1 MTTVNEMNDDPQRKR
16 ALSPNESFIVEAPA
30 GSGKTGLL
38 VQRFLLLLSGVRRP
52 ESVVAMTFTRKA
64 AAEMKERVLKA
75 LEEAGQNTPLRN
87 SYEERTR
94 ELALA
99 ALSNDKARS
108 WRLLSDPSQLQIQ
121 TIDSLCAMLTRQMPL
136 LSRFGGSP
144 KVREHADELYRLA
157 ARRTLRVLSESGPDE
172 QALFRR
178 VSLHLDNRL
187 DELERQIAA
196 MLSRRDQWISRLH
209 AATPGASEQIND
221 FQTLLRVAHEQIRE
235 VFREH
240 GEVDFTEITRAATE
254 ALGGP
259 EQPTDLLYTLDY
271 KIEHLLVDEFQD
283 TSRSQYE
290 LLNAL
295 TGQWSDGDGH
305 TLFLVGDPM
314 QSIYGFRQAE
324 VSLFLECCIN
334 QQLGSVRLNP
344 LRLSMNFRSTPEIVN
359 WIQSRFTGVMTQDDP
374 CTGAVKLRPSIASRE
389 PGSSEPT
396 MYAFIEDDGSSEAES
411 IVKAIRAARKTKPKP
426 ASIAVLVRF
435 RSHIAKLLP
444 LLREKKI
451 AYEAVEIDL
460 LGQQQHILDLVSV
473 TRAIL
478 HVADRV
484 SWLAC
489 LRAPWCGL
497 TLSDLA
503 ALAEG
508 ERERTIV
515 DLLSDPLKIARLSP
529 EGRFRALRVQEVL
542 GEAVEN
548 AGRLPL
554 RGIVESAWL
563 AFGGPAVLAETHQRD
578 DAETYFALLE
588 QFEEGGIIRD
598 FSLLNENLALMF
610 AKPATEGERIQIMTI
625 HGAKGL
631 EFDVVILPKLHGVPP
646 RDDKELLIWTSTQD
660 ELLIAAMPQSGEED
674 LEYKKVYDALKKK
687 RQQEDHRLLYVAMT
701 RARNELHLFG
711 SAKLTKKRVLQNA
724 GSNTHLG
731 ILWPHVK
738 AQFEEK
744 FRAHGRPVEQAHL
757 DTPPATILRRLPAG
771 WTAPIL
777 EPSIVW
783 QPRVR
788 HAAAAARNVTYEWV
802 GDTGRHVGTVVHEL
816 LKRIAAGADNSW
828 SPAFISSEL
837 RRLGVPDAQRDEAT
851 GRVFRAIERTLA
863 SERGQWIL
871 TQYPGARSEWPIAG
885 RIGATLVNGTADRAF
900 RDADGRF
907 WIIDFKTSD
916 HQGGHLGRFLD
927 EEQRRY
933 HAQLDRY
940 ATLVSRLEAGPI
952 SLGLYFPL
960 LDAWREWE
968 FEAEIPASASRYNPD
983 AD

>member
-1 MTTVNEMNDDPQRKR
+1 MTIPNALDDDRQRKK
-16 ALSPNESFIVEAPA
+16 ALTPNESFIVEAPA

-75 LEEAGQNTPLRN
+75 LEQAGQKAPARNTH
-87 SYEERTR
+87 EERTR
-94 ELALA
+94 GLALA
-99 ALSNDKARS
+99 ALANDRAQG

-121 TIDSLCAMLTRQMPL
+121 TIDSLCATLTRQMPL

-144 KVREHADELYRLA
+144 KVRENAEELYRLA
-157 ARRTLRVLSESGPDE
+157 ARRTLRALAESGPND

-178 VSLHLDNRL
+178 VSLHFDNRL

-196 MLSRRDQWISRLH
+196 MLSRRDQWISRLG
-209 AATPGASEQIND
+209 TTEPGNSGQIDD
-221 FQTLLRVAHEQIRE
+221 FQGLLRVAHDQVRD

-259 EQPTDLLYTLDY
+259 EQPTDLLYALDY

-290 LLNAL
+290 LLCAL

-334 QQLGSVRLNP
+334 QQLGSVRLTP

-359 WIQSRFTGVMTQDDP
+359 WIQERFRSVMTQDDP
-374 CTGAVKLRPSIASRE
+374 DVGAVQMRSSVASRQ
-389 PGSSEPT
+389 GGNSEPQ
-396 MYAFIEDDGSSEAES
+396 MYAFIEDDGTREAES
-411 IVKAIRAARKTKPKP
+411 IVQTIRTARKKKPKP
-426 ASIAVLVRF
+426 GSIAVLVRF

-444 LLREKKI
+444 LLRDRKI

-460 LGQQQHILDLVSV
+460 LGQQQHILDLVSL

-478 HVADRV
+478 HLADRV

-497 TLSDLA
+497 NLYDLA

-508 ERERTIV
+508 ERDRTIFH
-515 DLLSDPLKIARLSP
+515 LLSDPAKIEQLSP
-529 EGRFRALRVQEVL
+529 EGRLRAVRVQEVL
-542 GEAVEN
+542 ADALEQ

-563 AFGGPAVLAETHQRD
+563 KLGGPAVLPEPHQRD
-578 DAETYFALLE
+578 DAATYFALLE

-610 AKPATEGERIQIMTI
+610 AKPATEGERVQIMTI

-631 EFDVVILPKLHGVPP
+631 EFDVVILPKLHGIPP
-646 RDDKELLIWTSTQD
+646 REDKDLLIWTSTRD
-660 ELLIAAMPQSGEED
+660 ELLIAAVPQSGEED

-687 RQQEDHRLLYVAMT
+687 WRHEDRRLLYVAMT

-711 SAKLTKKRVLQNA
+711 SAKLTKKRAVQKA
-724 GSNTHLG
+724 GDNTHLG
-731 ILWPHVK
+731 VLWPHVSPL
-738 AQFEEK
+738 FEHELK
-744 FRAHGRPVEQAHL
+744 IHGRPVEQARL

-771 WTAPIL
+771 WKAPVL
-777 EPSIVW
+777 EPSVLW
-783 QPRVR
+783 QTPVR
-788 HAAAAARNVTYEWV
+788 HATAAARKVTYEWV

-816 LKRIAAGADNSW
+816 LKRIAAGAEDPW
-828 SPAFISSEL
+828 SRALVSSEL
-837 RRLGVPDAQRDEAT
+837 RRLGVPGAQQEEAA
-851 GRVFRAIERTLA
+851 GRVFRAIERTL
-863 SERGQWIL
+863 SSKRGRWIL
-871 TQYPGARSEWPIAG
+871 SPHPGARSEWPIGG
-885 RIGATLVNGTADRAF
+885 RIGATLVNGTVDRAF
-900 RDADGRF
+900 RDPDGRF
-907 WIIDFKTSD
+907 WIVDFKTSD
-916 HQGGHLGRFLD
+916 HQGTHLERFLN

-933 HAQLDRY
+933 HPQLDRY
-940 ATLVSRLEAGPI
+940 AMLVSRLETGPI

-968 FEAEIPASASRYNPD
+968 FEAETLVAGSPA
-983 AD
+983 

>member
-1 MTTVNEMNDDPQRKR
+1 MTTVNALDDDQQRKR
-16 ALSPNESFIVEAPA
+16 ALSPSESFIVEAPA

-75 LEEAGQNTPLRN
+75 LEQAAQKMPVRN

-99 ALSNDKARS
+99 ALANDKARG
-108 WRLLSDPSQLQIQ
+108 WRLLSDSSPLQIQ

-144 KVREHADELYRLA
+144 NVREHADELYRVA
-157 ARRTLRVLSESGPDE
+157 ARRTLRVLAESGPDE

-196 MLSRRDQWISRLH
+196 MLSRRDQWISRLEG
-209 AATPGASEQIND
+209 AARTDSEQIND
-221 FQTLLRVAHEQIRE
+221 FQTLLRVAHEQVRE

-259 EQPTDLLYTLDY
+259 EQPTDLLYALDY

-290 LLNAL
+290 LLCAL

-324 VSLFLECCIN
+324 VSLFLECCLY
-334 QQLGSVRLNP
+334 QQLGSVRLTP
-344 LRLSMNFRSTPEIVN
+344 LRLTMNFRSTPEIVN
-359 WIQSRFTGVMTQDDP
+359 WIQDRFTGVMTQDDASI
-374 CTGAVKLRPSIASRE
+374 GAVKLRPSVASRE
-389 PGSSEPT
+389 GGNSEPA

-411 IVKAIRAARKTKPKP
+411 IVNAIRAARKRKPKP

-435 RSHIAKLLP
+435 RSHITKLLP
-444 LLREKKI
+444 LLREKKLT
-451 AYEAVEIDL
+451 YEAMEIDL
-460 LGQQQHILDLVSV
+460 LGQQQHILDLVSL

-497 TLSDLA
+497 TLADLA

-508 ERERTIV
+508 ERDRTIFE
-515 DLLSDPLKIARLSP
+515 LISDPLKLAQLSVP
-529 EGRFRALRVQEVL
+529 GRFRALRIQEVL
-542 GEAVEN
+542 AEAVEH

-554 RGIVESAWL
+554 RGIVESAWMAL
-563 AFGGPAVLAETHQRD
+563 GGPAVLAETHQRD
-578 DAETYFALLE
+578 DVETYFALLE
-588 QFEEGGIIRD
+588 QFEEGGIVRD
-598 FSLLNENLALMF
+598 FSLLKESLALMF

-646 RDDKELLIWTSTQD
+646 REDKDMLIWTSTPD
-660 ELLIAAMPQSGEED
+660 ELLIAAAPQSGEED
-674 LEYKKVYDALKKK
+674 QEYKRVYEILKKK
-687 RQQEDHRLLYVAMT
+687 RRQEDYRLLYVAMT

-711 SAKLTKKRVLQNA
+711 SAKLTKKRAIQKA
-724 GSNTHLG
+724 GDNTHLG
-731 ILWPHVK
+731 VLWPHVK
-738 AQFEEK
+738 EQFEQEL
-744 FRAHGRPVEQAHL
+744 RIHGRPIEQARL
-757 DTPPATILRRLPAG
+757 DTPPATLLRRLPAD
-771 WTAPIL
+771 WRAPVL

-783 QPRVR
+783 ETPVR

-816 LKRIAAGADNSW
+816 LKHIAAGANNDW
-828 SPAFISSEL
+828 SPAFVSSEL
-837 RRLGVPDAQRDEAT
+837 RRLGIPDSEREKAT
-851 GRVFRAIERTLA
+851 ARVFRAVQGTLN
-863 SERGQWIL
+863 SKRGRWIL
-871 TQYPGARSEWPIAG
+871 AQHAGAYSEWPIAG
-885 RIGATLVNGTADRAF
+885 RIGATLVNGAVDRAF
-900 RDADGRF
+900 RDAEGRF

-916 HQGGHLGRFLD
+916 HQGAHLDRFLD

-933 HAQLDRY
+933 HPQLDRY
-940 ATLVSRLEAGPI
+940 ATLVSRLETGPI

-960 LDAWREWE
+960 LDAWREWA
-968 FEAEIPASASRYNPD
+968 FEAEIPAGASRYNPD
-983 AD
+983 VD